1 MMVNKKQ
8 KILVIIGPTASG
20 KTRLSI
26 DLAKKFNGEIIS
38 ADSRQ
43 VYKGLNIGTEKAT
56 KKEMRGIPHY
66 LIDVCEPSDTFTVR
80 DFKNQAEDVISEIT
94 SHSKLP
100 IVVGGTGFYIDAL
113 LYGTDFP
120 EVLPNDSLRK
130 ELEQKSKVEL
140 FSILEEKDPERA
152 KTIDSHNKRRIIRAL
167 EIIEKLGSVP
177 EIAVREDVYDTLMIG
192 IKTSDHKLKEK
203 IEERVGEALKKGLID
218 EIKLLRNN
226 RISDERI
233 NEFGLEY
240 RVGLEFLN
248 NEISDTDMKEKIIGE
263 LWKYV
268 KRQRTWFK
276 KNKDILWFEVENI
289 EEIEKEVSNF
299 LN

>member
-8 KILVIIGPTASG
+8 KILAIIGPTASG

-56 KKEMRGIPHY
+56 KKEMRGVPHY

-276 KNKDILWFEVENI
+276 KNKDILWFETENI
-289 EEIEKEVSNF
+289 KEIEKEVNNF

>member
-1 MMVNKKQ
+1 M
-8 KILVIIGPTASG
+8 
-20 KTRLSI
+20 
-26 DLAKKFNGEIIS
+26 
-38 ADSRQ
+38 
-43 VYKGLNIGTEKAT
+43 
-56 KKEMRGIPHY
+56 
-66 LIDVCEPSDTFTVR
+66 CEPSDTFTVR

-100 IVVGGTGFYIDAL
+100 IVTGGTGFYIDAL

-276 KNKDILWFEVENI
+276 KNKDILWFEAENI
-289 EEIEKEVSNF
+289 KEIEKEVNNF

>member
-56 KKEMRGIPHY
+56 KKEMRGVPHY

-276 KNKDILWFEVENI
+276 KNKDILWFEAENI
-289 EEIEKEVSNF
+289 KEIEKEVNNF

>member
-8 KILVIIGPTASG
+8 KILAIIGPTASG

-56 KKEMRGIPHY
+56 KKEMRGVPHY
-66 LIDVCEPSDTFTVR
+66 LIDVCEPSDTFTVH
-80 DFKNQAEDVISEIT
+80 DFKNQTEDAIREIT

-100 IVVGGTGFYIDAL
+100 IVTGGTGFYIDAL

-152 KTIDSHNKRRIIRAL
+152 KTIDSHNKRRLIRTL

-276 KNKDILWFEVENI
+276 KNKDILWFEAENI
-289 EEIEKEVSNF
+289 KEIEKEVSNF

>member
-1 MMVNKKQ
+1 MINKKQ
-8 KILVIIGPTASG
+8 KILVVIGPTASG

-26 DLAKKFNGEIIS
+26 SLAKKINGEIVS

-43 VYKGLNIGTEKAT
+43 VYKGLNIGTEKAST
-56 KKEMRGIPHY
+56 KEMQGIPHH

-80 DFKNQAEDVISEIT
+80 DFKKHAEDAIREIA

-100 IVVGGTGFYIDAL
+100 IVTGGSGFYIDTL
-113 LYGTDFP
+113 LYDLDFP
-120 EVLPNDSLRK
+120 EVLPNESLRK
-130 ELEQKSKVEL
+130 DLEHKSKDEL
-140 FSILEEKDPERA
+140 FAMLKEKDPERA
-152 KTIDSHNKRRIIRAL
+152 QTIDPHNSRRLIRAL

-177 EIAVREDVYDTLMIG
+177 EIGVRDGVYDTLIIG

-203 IEERVGEALKKGLID
+203 IEERLGETLEKGLLD
-218 EIKLLRNN
+218 EIQTLRNQG
-226 RISDERI
+226 ISDERL

-248 NEISDTDMKEKIIGE
+248 EKMSEEEMKDKMLHE

-268 KRQRTWFK
+268 KRQNTWFK
-276 KNKDILWFEVENI
+276 RNKDIRWFEVEDI
-289 EEIEKEVSNF
+289 EEIDKEVSNF

>member
-8 KILVIIGPTASG
+8 KILVVIGPTASG

-56 KKEMRGIPHY
+56 KKEMRGVPHY

-276 KNKDILWFEVENI
+276 KNKDILWFEAENI
-289 EEIEKEVSNF
+289 KEIEKEVNNF

>member
-8 KILVIIGPTASG
+8 KILAIIGPTASG

-56 KKEMRGIPHY
+56 KKEMRGVPHY

-276 KNKDILWFEVENI
+276 KNKDILWFEAENI
-289 EEIEKEVSNF
+289 KEIEKEVNNF

>member
-1 MMVNKKQ
+1 MSNKKQ
-8 KILVIIGPTASG
+8 KILVVVGPTASG

-26 DLAKKFNGEIIS
+26 SLAKKFNGEIIS

-43 VYKGLNIGTEKAT
+43 VYKGLNIGTEKASN
-56 KKEMRGIPHY
+56 KEMQGIPHH
-66 LIDVCEPSDTFTVR
+66 LIDVCDPSDTFTVR
-80 DFKNQAEDVISEIT
+80 DFKKHAKDAIREIA

-100 IVVGGTGFYIDAL
+100 IVTGGSGFYIDAL
-113 LYGTDFP
+113 LYKIDFP
-120 EVLPNDSLRK
+120 EVLPNKSLRK
-130 ELEQKSKVEL
+130 ELEHKSKDEL
-140 FSILEEKDPERA
+140 FTVLEEKDPERA
-152 KTIDSHNKRRIIRAL
+152 KTIDPHNKRRLIRAL

-177 EIAVREDVYDTLMIG
+177 EIGVREGVYDTLIIG

-203 IEERVGEALKKGLID
+203 IEERFGETMEKGLIN
-218 EIKLLRNN
+218 EIMLLRNN
-226 RISDERI
+226 GISDERI

-248 NEISDTDMKEKIIGE
+248 DDISEVDMRERIIGE

-268 KRQRTWFK
+268 KRQKTWFK
-276 KNKDILWFEVENI
+276 RNKDILWFEIDNI
-289 EEIEKEVSNF
+289 EEIEKEINNF

>member
-56 KKEMRGIPHY
+56 KKEMRGVPHY